1 MQGRGRLRAPF
12 GEMRQ
17 VNDLFSDRWLA
28 RFGAAWNAEPELYDA
43 LGRIGFDAVIG
54 YGFKGEEKPRVV
66 VVVRNGR
73 VVAANPFAGE
83 ALDWD
88 LRADVS
94 TWESWLDQPPG
105 MVGVGM
111 AYTTS
116 KLQFVVG
123 DYAAM
128 IKDPRMAGPFMK
140 SFAVMAR
147 V

>member
-1 MQGRGRLRAPF
+1 ML
-12 GEMRQ
+12 Q
-17 VNDLFSDRWLA
+17 VKDLFSDRWLA
-28 RFGAAWNAEPELYDA
+28 RFAEVWNSEPELTDA
-43 LGRIGFDAVIG
+43 LGRISFDASIG
-54 YGFKGEEKPRVV
+54 YGFKGEERPRGVVIVRDGRIVTTKP
-66 VVVRNGR
+66 
-73 VVAANPFAGE
+73 FTGE
-83 ALDWD
+83 PLDWD
-88 LRADVS
+88 MRAEPS
-94 TWESWLDQPPG
+94 TWMSWLDEPPG
-105 MVGVGM
+105 MMGVGM

>member
-1 MQGRGRLRAPF
+1 MQ
-12 GEMRQ
+12 
-17 VNDLFSDRWLA
+17 DLFSDRWLA
-28 RFGAAWNAEPELYDA
+28 RFGDAWNAEPELSEA
-43 LGRIGFDAVIG
+43 LGRFGFDAAIG
-54 YGFKGEEKPRVV
+54 YGFKGEDRPRGVLI
-66 VVVRNGR
+66 VRDGK
-73 VVAANPFAGE
+73 VVATKPFSGE
-83 ALDWD
+83 SLDWD
-88 LRADVS
+88 MRADAN
-94 TWESWLDQPPG
+94 TWESWRDQPPG
-105 MVGVGM
+105 MVGLGM